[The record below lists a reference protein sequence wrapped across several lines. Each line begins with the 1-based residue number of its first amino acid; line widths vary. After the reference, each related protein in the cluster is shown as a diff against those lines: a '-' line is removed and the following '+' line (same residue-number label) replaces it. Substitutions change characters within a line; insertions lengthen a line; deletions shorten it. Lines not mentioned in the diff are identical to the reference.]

1 MAVSI
6 DALAGIAAIEDAREA
21 QEPGPVEIVSKSN
34 PVTRGLKWGMDYLNP
49 TKQASGGLISN
60 VMGVYEK
67 SDAAIALAEEEFDKV
82 LRDQAREE
90 AYERFSTA
98 WSDERFQSWA
108 DKYGEALMVDDFIT
122 DVSLPDQDDLISTSA
137 YNVPGTGDTIQEMD
151 MLNQRFDSS
160 PINLNQQKSL
170 DKLSFYLDDEQ
181 MGMRY
186 QHSPYDFRVDKRG
199 DKTRWDLNYD
209 PSSLLSPEQKENSW
223 LDTKVGV
230 NKVSGE
236 NISPYADVSFNRIP
250 GLNLNVHAQRDPGM
264 NVNMF
269 GGGSFTP
276 SMSYE
281 HQFKTPIGPLDF
293 SASKR
298 YGDDWRAYL
307 QYKRGF

>member
-1 MAVSI
+1 
-6 DALAGIAAIEDAREA
+6 
-21 QEPGPVEIVSKSN
+21 
-34 PVTRGLKWGMDYLNP
+34 MDYLNP
-49 TKQASGGLISN
+49 TKEASGGLISN
-60 VMGVYEK
+60 IMVVYEK

-122 DVSLPDQDDLISTSA
+122 DVSLPNQDDLISTSA

-151 MLNQRFDSS
+151 MLNQRFAPSS
-160 PINLNQQKSL
+160 TSLNQQKSL
-170 DKLSFYLDDEQ
+170 DKVTFYLDDEQ
-181 MGMRY
+181 TGVSY
-186 QHSPYDFRVDKRG
+186 QNSPFSLNIDKIG
-199 DKTRWDLNYD
+199 DKTRWGA
-209 PSSLLSPEQKENSW
+209 SISPEQKGW
-223 LDTKVGV
+223 LDTQVGV

-269 GGGSFTP
+269 TP

-307 QYKRGF
+307 QYKRDF